1 MDLDKDPIRFSTI
14 TNNVVMRVLEHLP
27 FSTGVSLA
35 AKSSCLLEVGVLG
48 QTEHVKGFP

>member
-1 MDLDKDPIRFSTI
+1 MDLDKDSVGFSTI
-14 TNNVVMRVLEHLP
+14 TNNMVTKVLEHLS

-48 QTEHVKGFP
+48 QTLLAFTC